1 MRLVYDVAFV
11 MFFYRPLTAK
21 LFLARGFGLIE
32 LLTMIALLGVTS
44 VALYALMNNM
54 NAQSER
60 LRQAAHLTSMTE
72 QAHHFLHIP
81 AQRAGYYS
89 AGQPAITRSQAVR
102 ILEIDHIQFCGENPN
117 GQLILTEFRLSP
129 RPDNIFTQ
137 QTGALQQRISNTG
150 CVVDATQDW
159 EVLTD
164 NVFSAIEFRMA
175 STTPPAPPSAILD
188 VKLKLRQ
195 IIPGTDEAVELTRRY
210 LLSLY
215 ALIGL
220 N

>member
-1 MRLVYDVAFV
+1 MMMRFV
-11 MFFYRPLTAK
+11 MFFDRVFTVRLSFK
-21 LFLARGFGLIE
+21 QGFGLIE

-44 VALYALMNNM
+44 IALYALMNNM

-60 LRQAAHLTSMTE
+60 LRLAAHLTDMTE
-72 QAHHFLHIP
+72 QAHHFLHIA
-81 AQRAGYYS
+81 AQRAGYYR

-102 ILEIDHIQFCGENPN
+102 IPAIDHIQFCGENPA

-129 RPDNIFTQ
+129 RPENIFVQ
-137 QTGALQQRISNTG
+137 HIGSLQQRISRTN
-150 CVVDATQDW
+150 CVVDTQENW

-175 STTPPAPPSAILD
+175 STIPPTPPSAMLD

>member
-1 MRLVYDVAFV
+1 VFLLCDFAFFMVVYRLLS
-11 MFFYRPLTAK
+11 YR
-21 LFLARGFGLIE
+21 LARKHGFGLSE
-32 LLTMIALLGVTS
+32 LLTMIALLGVIS

-60 LRQAAHLTSMTE
+60 LRTAAHLTNMTE

-102 ILEIDHIQFCGENPN
+102 ILAIDHIQFCGESAG
-117 GQLILTEFRLSP
+117 GQRILTEFRLAP
-129 RPDNIFTQ
+129 RADNIFTQ
-137 QTGALQQRISNTG
+137 QTGALQQRINNMG
-150 CVVDATQDW
+150 CVVDVTQNW

-164 NVFSAIEFRMA
+164 NVFAAIEFRMA
-175 STTPPAPPSAILD
+175 STIPPTPPSTMLD

-210 LLSLY
+210 LVSLY
-215 ALIGL
+215 SLIGL